1 MAVSLNNADNY
12 LINHKLNDVWF
23 KILGDGERQS
33 LMDQAENYI
42 NNTFTLRVGA
52 EDTLSYEHAIY
63 EQMIH
68 LVAYDKE
75 RYLTQ
80 TQGVGLFSY
89 DGIQVQQSQSL
100 ISPISL
106 MFLKKLICRKVGDIR

>member
-1 MAVSLNNADNY
+1 MTVSLNDADNY
-12 LINHKLNDVWF
+12 LINHKLKDEWF
-23 KILGDGERQS
+23 KLPFDTERQA
-33 LMDQAENYI
+33 LLVQAENYI
-42 NNTFTLRVGA
+42 LNTFSLRENSQDA
-52 EDTLSYEHAIY
+52 TNYAHAVY

-68 LVAYDKE
+68 MLTYDKE

-89 DGIQVQQSQSL
+89 DGIQVQQKQSL

-106 MFLKKLICRKVGDIR
+106 MFLKKLIVRKVGNVR